1 MDEISDNS
9 FCYLHLSIDEFKGDL
24 MEKSENGQFN
34 LLRMIPPKKVEY
46 YFSMVDA
53 PLAKQEKSQFS
64 STFMEKKAI
73 VVPGTNYIDLA
84 IQRKTLLQSHPPI

>member
-46 YFSMVDA
+46 YFSKVDA